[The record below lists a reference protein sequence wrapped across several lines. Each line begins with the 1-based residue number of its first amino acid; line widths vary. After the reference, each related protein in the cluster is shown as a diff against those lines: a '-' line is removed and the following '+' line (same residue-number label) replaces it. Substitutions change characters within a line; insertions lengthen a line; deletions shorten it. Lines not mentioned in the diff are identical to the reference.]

1 MLRINDVYSNQ
12 GSTYRIL
19 SLLSEQ
25 VVWIEI
31 DRTSALPELVLIE
44 DLVNLIE
51 EGVCYI
57 TDDPHQSLLLQT
69 PKDGSK
75 AQLKRDENYEL
86 IKPIVS
92 HPLYYLPEERA
103 KFINEIIDS
112 KRSTKQT
119 LYRLLRRY
127 WQKGQVPN
135 ALLPNYKNSGAKGK
149 KRIAKDKELG
159 RPRLYKKGVT
169 AVINEDVERLFS
181 ITINKYLLRPSRIL
195 CNCRLD

>member
-19 SLLSEQ
+19 SLLPEQ

-31 DRTSALPELVLIE
+31 DRTSALPELVLIK

-75 AQLKRDENYEL
+75 AQLKRDESYEL

-92 HPLYYLPEERA
+92 HALYYLPEERA
-103 KFINEIIDS
+103 KFINEIVDS

-135 ALLPNYKNSGAKGK
+135 ALLPNYKN
-149 KRIAKDKELG
+149 
-159 RPRLYKKGVT
+159 V
-169 AVINEDVERLFS
+169 VV
-181 ITINKYLLRPSRIL
+181 
-195 CNCRLD
+195 